1 MDIMP
6 VIDQIIMLMLLLG
19 VGWFLRHRGVFT
31 DPVIKAVNALI
42 MTITWPALMIST
54 TQKEYTPE
62 TLRIFLYVLVGSIA
76 ILTVALICVFFIY
89 RKKDKNTAAVMAM
102 LCAMPNAGFFGIP
115 IIQALYGDMG
125 MLYLSGYIV
134 GFNIVLW
141 TVGVTMYTGLNPQA
155 LKNLLNPGIVC
166 AVLGIA
172 LFLLRIA
179 LPAPVLGTI
188 NQLSGMNTPL
198 SMLILGARIA
208 QLRLSYLKDSRMWL
222 SIFIKLVALPL
233 LALLAFRL
241 IGATGMT
248 LTILVCCTAMPTAA
262 ASQMMT
268 ERYGGDVLLSAKGTC
283 VSTLCSAVTL
293 PVMLM
298 VTNWFA
304 SR

>member
-1 MDIMP
+1 MNILP

-19 VGWFLRHRGVFT
+19 VGWFLRRHGVLT

-54 TQKEYTPE
+54 TQKAYTPE
-62 TLRIFLYVLVGSIA
+62 TLHIFLYILFGSIA
-76 ILTVALICVFFIY
+76 ILAVALICVFFLY
-89 RKKDKNTAAVMAM
+89 RKRDRDAAAVMAM

-125 MLYLSGYIV
+125 LLYLSGYIV

-141 TVGVTMYTGLNPQA
+141 TVAVTMYTGLNPQA

-208 QLRLSYLKDSRMWL
+208 ALRWAYLKDARMWVA
-222 SIFIKLVALPL
+222 ITVKLMLLPL

-241 IGATGMT
+241 IGASGMT
-248 LTILVCCTAMPTAA
+248 LMILVCCTAMPTAA

-268 ERYGGDVLLSAKGTC
+268 ERYGGDVMLSAKGTC
-283 VSTLCSAVTL
+283 ISTLCSAVTL
-293 PVMLM
+293 PVILM
-298 VTNWFA
+298 MTNWFA
-304 SR
+304 